1 MGNFKIPEVASLGRI
16 LTKEELKT
24 IIGGKTITISCTCKL
39 RMKGETAGG
48 QMKNWIQGAEP
59 TGAFYT
65 PELCAAACDA
75 TCKTTVSCEGAEYTF
90 STSGSGS

>member
-24 IIGGKTITISCTCKL
+24 IIGGKTISISCTCKL
-39 RMKGETAGG
+39 HMKGETSGG
-48 QMKNWIQGAEP
+48 QMKNWTQEAEP

-65 PELCAAACDA
+65 SDLCAAACVA
-75 TCKTTVSCEGAEYTF
+75 TCNTTVSCDRSEYTY